1 MSYSFRKM
9 QRCSCCRARSGTYP
23 SILPVLHASLQPAKV
38 CSLAFTVIFPKQ
50 MSQVANTT
58 GILREQLHSN
68 GVVISD
74 DMQMETIA
82 QSSGYEQVVLLAL
95 QSGVDELA
103 IANQLQFD
111 PDIAAKTIAIVKK
124 LLNEGKLTPAR
135 IDESYAHI
143 VKCKERLGKIQ

>member
-1 MSYSFRKM
+1 
-9 QRCSCCRARSGTYP
+9 
-23 SILPVLHASLQPAKV
+23 
-38 CSLAFTVIFPKQ
+38 

-111 PDIAAKTIAIVKK
+111 PDIAAKTLAIVKQ
-124 LLNEGKLTPAR
+124 LLHEGKLTPAR
-135 IDESYAHI
+135 IDES
-143 VKCKERLGKIQ
+143 